1 MNYKMV
7 FHIIGRIMLTE
18 ALLLLVPLSVSLIYR
33 ETIFISY
40 LIPIVL
46 LSALGILLGYKP
58 PKDSAIYAKE
68 GFFIVSLSWI
78 VISLFG
84 ALPFYISG
92 AIPSYLDSFFETVSG
107 FTTTGA
113 SILTEV
119 ESLPASILF
128 WRSFTHWVGGM
139 GILVFILAI
148 LPKVETNSIYLM
160 KAEVPGPQVGKLVSK
175 TKLTARIL
183 YGIYITLTL
192 MQILFLIAGGMPLFD
207 SIANAFATAGTGGFS
222 IKNASI
228 GAYNSAY
235 IDWIITV
242 FMILF
247 GINFNLFYAIIIGQV
262 VGVLKSE
269 ELRWYLGIICGAA
282 LLIALSILPFY
293 GNNVWESLRHSV
305 FQVASIITTT
315 GFATTDFNLWPT
327 FPKGILVILMFVGAC
342 AGSTG
347 GGLKISRVVMLV
359 KSAIRELR
367 HYLNPRSVISVKF
380 EHKTVDTTVI
390 GGVHLYFIIY
400 AILFVISVFFINLDQ
415 FDFVTNFTS
424 VASCIN
430 NIGPGLEIVGP
441 MGNYSVFNPLS
452 KLILA
457 FDMLAGRLELIP
469 MLILFSSKIWK
480 KG

>member
-7 FHIIGRIMLTE
+7 FHIIGRILLVE
-18 ALLLLVPLSVSLIYR
+18 ALLLAVPLAVSLIYR
-33 ETIFISY
+33 EDILLAYVLPILL
-40 LIPIVL
+40 LIATGL
-46 LSALGILLGYKP
+46 ALGYKQ
-58 PKDSAIYAKE
+58 PKNSAIYAKE
-68 GFFIVSLSWI
+68 GFFVVSLSWI

-84 ALPFYISG
+84 ALPFWLSG

-113 SILTEV
+113 SILAEV
-119 ESLPASILF
+119 ESLPMSLLF

-139 GILVFILAI
+139 GILVFVLAI
-148 LPKVETNSIYLM
+148 LPKVETSSIYLM

-183 YGIYITLTL
+183 YGIYIILTL
-192 MQILFLIAGGMPLFD
+192 IQILFLLAGGMPLFD
-207 SIANAFATAGTGGFS
+207 SITNAFATAGTGGFS

-228 GAYNSAY
+228 GAYHSAY
-235 IDWIITV
+235 IDWIITI

-247 GINFNLFYAIIIGQV
+247 GINFNLFYFVISGQLIAA
-262 VGVLKSE
+262 LKSE
-269 ELRWYLGIICGAA
+269 ELRWYIGIIAGAA
-282 LLIALSILPFY
+282 LLIAGNILPLY
-293 GNNVWESLRHSV
+293 GNIGEALRHSS

-315 GFATTDFNLWPT
+315 GFATVDFNAWPT
-327 FPKGILVILMFVGAC
+327 FSKGLLVLLMFLGAC

-359 KSAIRELR
+359 KSAVRELR
-367 HYLNPRSVISVKF
+367 HYLNPRSVMSVKF
-380 EHKTVDTTVI
+380 EHKTVDSAVI
-390 GGVHLYFIIY
+390 GGVHLYFVIY
-400 AILFVISVFFINLDQ
+400 AILFVVSVFLMGLDQ
-415 FDFVTNFTS
+415 FDLITNFTS

-430 NIGPGLEIVGP
+430 NVGPGLELVGP
-441 MGNYSVFNPLS
+441 MGNYSAFSPLS
-452 KLILA
+452 KLLLS

>member
-7 FHIIGRIMLTE
+7 FHIIGRILLVE
-18 ALLLLVPLSVSLIYR
+18 ALLLAVPLAVSLIYC
-33 ETIFISY
+33 EDILLAYI
-40 LIPIVL
+40 IPISL
-46 LSALGILLGYKP
+46 LIAIGLALGYKQ
-58 PKDSAIYAKE
+58 PKNSAIYAKE
-68 GFFIVSLSWI
+68 GFFVVSLSWI

-84 ALPFYISG
+84 ALPFWLSG

-119 ESLPASILF
+119 ELLPMSLLF

-139 GILVFILAI
+139 GILVFVLAI
-148 LPKVETNSIYLM
+148 LPKVDTNSIYLM

-175 TKLTARIL
+175 TSLTARIL
-183 YGIYITLTL
+183 YGIYIILTL
-192 MQILFLIAGGMPLFD
+192 IQILFLLAGGMPLFD
-207 SIANAFATAGTGGFS
+207 SITNAFATAGTGGFS

-228 GAYNSAY
+228 GAYHSAY
-235 IDWIITV
+235 IDWIITI

-247 GINFNLFYAIIIGQV
+247 GINFNLFYFVISGQ
-262 VGVLKSE
+262 LIAAFKSE
-269 ELRWYLGIICGAA
+269 ELRWYIGIIVGAA
-282 LLIALSILPFY
+282 LLIAGNILPLY
-293 GNNVWESLRHSV
+293 GNIGEALRHSS

-315 GFATTDFNLWPT
+315 GFATVDFNTWPT
-327 FPKGILVILMFVGAC
+327 FSKGLLVLLMFLGAC

-347 GGLKISRVVMLV
+347 GGLKISRVVMLI
-359 KSAIRELR
+359 KSAVRELR
-367 HYLNPRSVISVKF
+367 HYLNPRSVMSVKF
-380 EHKTVDTTVI
+380 EHKTVDSAVI

-400 AILFVISVFFINLDQ
+400 AILFVVSVFLMGLDQ
-415 FDFVTNFTS
+415 FDLVTNFTS

-430 NIGPGLEIVGP
+430 NVGPGLELVGP
-441 MGNYSVFNPLS
+441 MGNYSAFSPLS
-452 KLILA
+452 KLILS

>member
-7 FHIIGRIMLTE
+7 FHIIGRILLVE
-18 ALLLLVPLSVSLIYR
+18 ALLLAVPLAVSLIYR
-33 ETIFISY
+33 EDIILAY
-40 LIPIVL
+40 VLPILLLIATGL
-46 LSALGILLGYKP
+46 ALGYKQ
-58 PKDSAIYAKE
+58 PKNSALYAKE
-68 GFFIVSLSWI
+68 GFFVVSLSWI

-84 ALPFYISG
+84 ALPFWLSG

-113 SILTEV
+113 SILAEV
-119 ESLPASILF
+119 ESLPMSLLF

-139 GILVFILAI
+139 GILVFVLAI
-148 LPKVETNSIYLM
+148 LPKVETSSIYLM

-183 YGIYITLTL
+183 YGIYIILTL
-192 MQILFLIAGGMPLFD
+192 IQILFLLAGGMPLFD
-207 SIANAFATAGTGGFS
+207 SITNAFATAGTGGFS

-228 GAYNSAY
+228 GAYHSAY
-235 IDWIITV
+235 IDWIITI

-247 GINFNLFYAIIIGQV
+247 GINFNLFYFVISGQLIAA
-262 VGVLKSE
+262 LKSE
-269 ELRWYLGIICGAA
+269 ELRWYIGIIAGAA
-282 LLIALSILPFY
+282 LLIAGNILPLY
-293 GNNVWESLRHSV
+293 GNIGEALRHSS

-315 GFATTDFNLWPT
+315 GFATVDFNTWPT
-327 FPKGILVILMFVGAC
+327 FSKGLLVLLMFLGAC

-359 KSAIRELR
+359 KSAVRELR
-367 HYLNPRSVISVKF
+367 HYLNPRSVMSVKF
-380 EHKTVDTTVI
+380 EHKTVDSAVI
-390 GGVHLYFIIY
+390 GGVHLYFVIY
-400 AILFVISVFFINLDQ
+400 AILFVVSVFLMGLDQ
-415 FDFVTNFTS
+415 FDLITNFTS

-430 NIGPGLEIVGP
+430 NVGPGLELVGP
-441 MGNYSVFNPLS
+441 MGNYSAFSPLS
-452 KLILA
+452 KLLLS

>member
-7 FHIIGRIMLTE
+7 FHIIGRILLVE
-18 ALLLLVPLSVSLIYR
+18 ALLLAVPLAVSLIYR
-33 ETIFISY
+33 EDIILAY
-40 LIPIVL
+40 VLPILLLIATGL
-46 LSALGILLGYKP
+46 ALGYKQ
-58 PKDSAIYAKE
+58 PKNSAIYAKE
-68 GFFIVSLSWI
+68 GFFVVSLSWI
-78 VISLFG
+78 VISRFG
-84 ALPFYISG
+84 ALPFWLSG

-113 SILTEV
+113 SILAEV
-119 ESLPASILF
+119 ESLPMSLLF

-139 GILVFILAI
+139 GILVFVLAI
-148 LPKVETNSIYLM
+148 LPKVETSSIYLM

-183 YGIYITLTL
+183 YGIYIILTL
-192 MQILFLIAGGMPLFD
+192 IQILFLLAGGMPLFD
-207 SIANAFATAGTGGFS
+207 SITNAFATAGTGGFS

-228 GAYNSAY
+228 GAYHSAY
-235 IDWIITV
+235 IDWIITI

-247 GINFNLFYAIIIGQV
+247 GINFNLFYFVISGQLIAA
-262 VGVLKSE
+262 LKSE
-269 ELRWYLGIICGAA
+269 ELRWYIGIIAGAA
-282 LLIALSILPFY
+282 LLIAGNILPLY
-293 GNNVWESLRHSV
+293 GNIGEALRHSS

-315 GFATTDFNLWPT
+315 GFATVDFNTWPT
-327 FPKGILVILMFVGAC
+327 FSKGLLVLLMFLGAC

-359 KSAIRELR
+359 KSAVRELR
-367 HYLNPRSVISVKF
+367 HYLNPRSVMSVKF
-380 EHKTVDTTVI
+380 EHKTVDSAVI
-390 GGVHLYFIIY
+390 GGVHLYFVIY
-400 AILFVISVFFINLDQ
+400 AILFVVSVFLMGLDQ
-415 FDFVTNFTS
+415 FDLITNFTS

-430 NIGPGLEIVGP
+430 NVGPGLELVGP
-441 MGNYSVFNPLS
+441 MGNYSAFSPLS
-452 KLILA
+452 KLLLS

>member
-7 FHIIGRIMLTE
+7 FHIIGRILLVE
-18 ALLLLVPLSVSLIYR
+18 ALLLAVPLAVSLIYR
-33 ETIFISY
+33 EDILLAYVLPILL
-40 LIPIVL
+40 LIATGLV
-46 LSALGILLGYKP
+46 LGYKQ
-58 PKDSAIYAKE
+58 PKNSAIYAKE
-68 GFFIVSLSWI
+68 GFFVVSLSWI

-84 ALPFYISG
+84 ALPFWLSG

-113 SILTEV
+113 SILAEV
-119 ESLPASILF
+119 ESLPMSLLF

-139 GILVFILAI
+139 GILVFVLAI
-148 LPKVETNSIYLM
+148 LPKVETSSIYLM

-183 YGIYITLTL
+183 YGIYIILTL
-192 MQILFLIAGGMPLFD
+192 IQILFLLAGGMPLFD
-207 SIANAFATAGTGGFS
+207 SITNAFATAGTGGFS

-228 GAYNSAY
+228 GAYHSAY
-235 IDWIITV
+235 IDWIITI

-247 GINFNLFYAIIIGQV
+247 GINFNLFYFVISGQLIAA
-262 VGVLKSE
+262 LKSE
-269 ELRWYLGIICGAA
+269 ELRWYIGIIAGAA
-282 LLIALSILPFY
+282 LLIAGNILPLY
-293 GNNVWESLRHSV
+293 GNIGEALRHSS

-315 GFATTDFNLWPT
+315 GFATVDFNTWPT
-327 FPKGILVILMFVGAC
+327 FSKGLLVLLMFLGAC

-359 KSAIRELR
+359 KSAVRELR
-367 HYLNPRSVISVKF
+367 HYLNPRSVMSVKF
-380 EHKTVDTTVI
+380 EHKTVDSAVI
-390 GGVHLYFIIY
+390 GGVHLYFVIY
-400 AILFVISVFFINLDQ
+400 AILFVVSVFLMGLDQ
-415 FDFVTNFTS
+415 FDLITNFTS

-430 NIGPGLEIVGP
+430 NVGPGLELVGP
-441 MGNYSVFNPLS
+441 MGNYSAFSPLS
-452 KLILA
+452 KLLLS

>member
-7 FHIIGRIMLTE
+7 FHIIGRILLVE
-18 ALLLLVPLSVSLIYR
+18 ALLLAVPLAVSLIYR
-33 ETIFISY
+33 EDIILAY
-40 LIPIVL
+40 VLPILLLIATGL
-46 LSALGILLGYKP
+46 ALGYKQ
-58 PKDSAIYAKE
+58 PKNSAIYAKE
-68 GFFIVSLSWI
+68 GFFVVSLSWI

-84 ALPFYISG
+84 ALPFWLSG

-113 SILTEV
+113 SILAEV
-119 ESLPASILF
+119 ESLPMSLLF

-139 GILVFILAI
+139 GILVFVLAI
-148 LPKVETNSIYLM
+148 LPKVETSSIYLM

-183 YGIYITLTL
+183 YGIYIILTL
-192 MQILFLIAGGMPLFD
+192 IQILFLLAGGMPLFD
-207 SIANAFATAGTGGFS
+207 SITNAFATAGTGGFS

-228 GAYNSAY
+228 GAYHSAY
-235 IDWIITV
+235 IDWIITI

-247 GINFNLFYAIIIGQV
+247 GINFNLFYFVISGQLIAA
-262 VGVLKSE
+262 LKSE
-269 ELRWYLGIICGAA
+269 ELRWYIGIIAGAA
-282 LLIALSILPFY
+282 LLIAGNILPLY
-293 GNNVWESLRHSV
+293 GNIGEALRHSS

-315 GFATTDFNLWPT
+315 GFATVDFNAWPT
-327 FPKGILVILMFVGAC
+327 FSKGLLVLLMFLGAC

-359 KSAIRELR
+359 KSAVRELR
-367 HYLNPRSVISVKF
+367 HYLNPRSVMSVKF
-380 EHKTVDTTVI
+380 EHKTVDSAVI
-390 GGVHLYFIIY
+390 GGVHLYFVIY
-400 AILFVISVFFINLDQ
+400 AILFVVSVFLMGLDQ
-415 FDFVTNFTS
+415 FDLITNFTS

-430 NIGPGLEIVGP
+430 NVGPGLELVGP
-441 MGNYSVFNPLS
+441 MGNYSAFSPLS
-452 KLILA
+452 KLLLS

>member
-7 FHIIGRIMLTE
+7 FHIIGRILLVE
-18 ALLLLVPLSVSLIYR
+18 ALLLAVPLAVSLIYR
-33 ETIFISY
+33 EDIILAY
-40 LIPIVL
+40 VLPILLLIATGL
-46 LSALGILLGYKP
+46 ALGYKQ
-58 PKDSAIYAKE
+58 PKNSAIYAKE
-68 GFFIVSLSWI
+68 GFFVVSLSWI

-84 ALPFYISG
+84 ALPFWLSG

-113 SILTEV
+113 SILAEV
-119 ESLPASILF
+119 ESLPMSLLF

-139 GILVFILAI
+139 GILVFVLAI
-148 LPKVETNSIYLM
+148 LPKVETSSIYLM

-183 YGIYITLTL
+183 YGIYIILTL
-192 MQILFLIAGGMPLFD
+192 IQILFLLAGGMPLFD
-207 SIANAFATAGTGGFS
+207 SITNAFATAGTGGFS

-228 GAYNSAY
+228 GAYHSAY
-235 IDWIITV
+235 IDWIITI

-247 GINFNLFYAIIIGQV
+247 GINFNLFYFVISGQLIAA
-262 VGVLKSE
+262 LKSE
-269 ELRWYLGIICGAA
+269 ELRWYIGIIAGAA
-282 LLIALSILPFY
+282 LLIAGNILPLY
-293 GNNVWESLRHSV
+293 GNIGEALRHSS

-315 GFATTDFNLWPT
+315 GFATVDFNTWPT
-327 FPKGILVILMFVGAC
+327 FSKGLLVLLMFLGAC

-359 KSAIRELR
+359 KSAVRELR
-367 HYLNPRSVISVKF
+367 HYLNPRSVMSVKF
-380 EHKTVDTTVI
+380 EHKTVDSAVI
-390 GGVHLYFIIY
+390 GGVHLYFVIY
-400 AILFVISVFFINLDQ
+400 AILFVVSVFLMGLDQ
-415 FDFVTNFTS
+415 FDLITNFTS

-430 NIGPGLEIVGP
+430 NVGPGLELVGP
-441 MGNYSVFNPLS
+441 MGNYSAFSPLS
-452 KLILA
+452 KLLLS